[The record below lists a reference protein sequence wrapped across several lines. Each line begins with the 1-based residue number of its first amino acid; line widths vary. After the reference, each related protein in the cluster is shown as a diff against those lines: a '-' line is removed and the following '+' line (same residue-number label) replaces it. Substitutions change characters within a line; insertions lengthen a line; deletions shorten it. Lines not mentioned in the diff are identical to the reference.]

1 MYVGP
6 HIPQD
11 NLKVYLDITNPDCYQ
26 ANNIVDPIADDVKLY
41 NLADRTYIDYFY
53 NDYNTEAYQET
64 VTPTV
69 SPLIVLQHNTREG
82 GSNRDTTWVGVKPD
96 GTSTIVNR
104 VLSYTFI
111 CWFKFDNV
119 NQQSEN
125 IYGGGFTGRLSFYM
139 SSGGTSESSAVLVY
153 SAAGGANSFT
163 AGMSSTI
170 NDGNWHMRA
179 FTITGPTTGVTTCK
193 TYVDGNYSAATSSNS
208 SFVAPTDGTM
218 RWGSWTNGYGNM
230 GGQLNG
236 FMYYEKVLSDNEI
249 KQVYNATKEKYGV

>member
-11 NLKVYLDITNPDCYQ
+11 ELKVYLDITNPDCYQ
-26 ANNIVDPIADDVKLY
+26 ANNIVDPIANDVKLY

-69 SPLIVLQHNTREG
+69 SPLIVLQHNSREG
-82 GSNRDTTWVGVKPD
+82 GSNRDTTWVGMNPS
-96 GTSTIVNR
+96 GTSTVVNR

-125 IYGGGFTGRLSFYM
+125 IYGGGFTGRLSFFM
-139 SSGGTSESSAVLVY
+139 ASGGTSESSSVLVY
-153 SAAGGANSFT
+153 SAAGSANAFT

-179 FTITGPTTGVTTCK
+179 FTVTGPSTGVTTCK
-193 TYVDGNYSAATSSNS
+193 TYVDGNYSGVASSNS
-208 SFVAPTDGTM
+208 NFVGAADGTM
-218 RWGSWTNGYGNM
+218 RWGSWTNSYGNM